1 MPGVVYRGSKDPLE
15 RVYYV
20 RDPETDEDV
29 RFDKDSKVPVDV
41 SDALFEELQED
52 ERHGDHTFE
61 DDAADPAELTVPQ
74 LRERLREAGE
84 PTGGAKAELQ
94 ERLRQVDSVETGDDE

>member
-1 MPGVVYRGSKDPLE
+1 MPGVVYRGSQDPLE

-20 RDPETDEDV
+20 RDPETEEDV

-41 SDALFEELQED
+41 SDTLFEELQED
-52 ERHGDHTFE
+52 ERHEGHTFE
-61 DDAADPAELTVPQ
+61 DDAADPSELTVPQ
-74 LRERLREAGE
+74 LRERLRETGE
-84 PTGGAKAELQ
+84 PTGGTKADLQ